1 MSSIDWIVLLA
12 TISSIV
18 LYGIFKNR
26 KDKNLDDYLLGGKSL
41 PWYHICLS
49 TMATQASAI
58 TFLSAPG
65 QGFSSG
71 MGFVQFYFGLPLAIL
86 LISIVFI
93 PIFNKLNI
101 YTAYEYLE
109 NRFDARVRI
118 FTASLFLLSRGLAT
132 GLSIYAPSIILSTIF
147 KWDIVYTNIFMG
159 TLVLI
164 YTVVGGT
171 KAISH
176 THVQQMFFVLIALFA
191 IGVFVASKIP
201 SDIGILNSLK
211 IAGKAGKMTVL
222 DLNFNPRERYNLWSG
237 LIGGFFLQLS
247 YYGTDQSQVGRYLV
261 GKSTD
266 QIKLGLLANGLLKI
280 PMQFVIL
287 LIGLFV
293 FVFYIFSPSP
303 LLFNKSEIPELKKS
317 IYAAQYDSLE
327 TKHTALSAEKKSI
340 SLALNQAINSN
351 QTNQITLLS
360 QSLNKVLKNEDT
372 LRTNANNLVKKH
384 NKRADTNDV
393 NYVFLRFIM
402 DQIPVGLIG
411 FIIAVIFTASM
422 GSVASAYSSL
432 AATSQIDII
441 NKTDFKPN
449 NEADELKMSKYLTIF
464 WGIFCIVIANYSQR
478 IGNSLIELVNILGS
492 WFYGVILGIFLVAF
506 FFEKIKANAVFF
518 AAISAQ
524 IIVILIWYIDW
535 VAFLWLNPI
544 GAALVILFSYMFT
557 FFINTKNDYKKN
569 TNH

>member
-26 KDKNLDDYLLGGKSL
+26 KDKNLEEYLLGNKSL
-41 PWYHICLS
+41 PWYHICFS

-65 QGFSSG
+65 QGFSDG
-71 MGFVQFYFGLPLAIL
+71 MRFVQFYFGLPLAIL

-93 PIFNKLNI
+93 PIFNKLNV
-101 YTAYEYLE
+101 YTAYQYLE
-109 NRFDARVRI
+109 DRFDARVRI
-118 FTASLFLLSRGLAT
+118 FTAALFLLSRGLAT

-147 KWDIVYTNIFMG
+147 KWDITYTNLLMGSLVLVYTVI
-159 TLVLI
+159 
-164 YTVVGGT
+164 GGT

-176 THVQQMFFVLIALFA
+176 THVQQMFFVILALFSVG
-191 IGVFVASKIP
+191 ILVITMIP
-201 SDIGILNSLK
+201 DDIGFLNALK
-211 IAGKAGKMTVL
+211 IAGKAGKMNVL
-222 DLNFNPRERYNLWSG
+222 DLEFNPKERYNLWSG

-266 QIKLGLLANGLLKI
+266 QIKLGLLANGFLKI

-287 LIGLFV
+287 LIGVLV
-293 FVFYIFSPSP
+293 FIFYIFSPSP
-303 LLFNKSEIPELKKS
+303 LLFNKAEIEKVHKSAYSEE
-317 IYAAQYDSLE
+317 YV
-327 TKHTALSAEKKSI
+327 ALEKKHVLLSEQKKAV
-340 SLALNQAINSN
+340 SQDLNLALNTNETNAINILSVKLNGLLKEENSLREEAKVITKKSN
-351 QTNQITLLS
+351 P
-360 QSLNKVLKNEDT
+360 K
-372 LRTNANNLVKKH
+372 
-384 NKRADTNDV
+384 ADTNDV

-402 DQIPVGLIG
+402 DHIPVGLIG

-432 AATSQIDII
+432 AATSQIDIL
-441 NKTDFKPN
+441 NKTSFKAKTP
-449 NEADELKMSKYLTIF
+449 EQELRISKYLTVF
-464 WGIFCIVIANYSQR
+464 WGVFCVIIANFSQR

-506 FFEKIKANAVFF
+506 FFKKIKANAVLF
-518 AAISAQ
+518 ASFSAQ
-524 IIVILIWYIDW
+524 IIVILIWYKEW

-544 GAALVILFSYMFT
+544 GALLVIFFAFIFQLMFDS
-557 FFINTKNDYKKN
+557 KNDLQKN
-569 TNH
+569 INH